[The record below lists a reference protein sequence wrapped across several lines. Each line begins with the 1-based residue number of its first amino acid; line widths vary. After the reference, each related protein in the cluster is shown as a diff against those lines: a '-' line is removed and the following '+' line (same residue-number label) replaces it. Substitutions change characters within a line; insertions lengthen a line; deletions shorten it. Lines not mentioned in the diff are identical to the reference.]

1 MLSACANG
9 SSEMVVQ
16 ISAGISTFLF
26 NLYMLQYVGKTGVAA
41 VTIVMYS
48 QFLLISMLL
57 GFSAGISPLISF
69 NYGQKNH
76 MKLNKIVKYSYIMVG
91 IFAVISFAAAQ
102 ALAIPI
108 TTFFAH
114 GSPDLYQ
121 ITIYGFRIFSF
132 SFLICGFNILTSGLF
147 TALSNGL
154 ISALVSSFRTLI
166 FFVIG
171 MVTLPLLFGVTGIW
185 LVVPIAEVAT
195 LIASIVFLYVFKNK
209 YGYSKQKSQLFQEQQ
224 LQEAE

>member
-1 MLSACANG
+1 
-9 SSEMVVQ
+9 
-16 ISAGISTFLF
+16 
-26 NLYMLQYVGKTGVAA
+26 
-41 VTIVMYS
+41 MYS

-57 GFSAGISPLISF
+57 AIFCSHTSFLISF

-102 ALAIPI
+102 EALAIPI

-132 SFLICGFNILTSGLF
+132 SFLIRGFNTLTSGLF

-209 YGYSKQKSQLFQEQQ
+209 YGYSKQKSQLYQEQQ
-224 LQEAE
+224 LQETE

>member
-1 MLSACANG
+1 
-9 SSEMVVQ
+9 
-16 ISAGISTFLF
+16 
-26 NLYMLQYVGKTGVAA
+26 
-41 VTIVMYS
+41 
-48 QFLLISMLL
+48 MLL

-69 NYGQKNH
+69 NYGQQNH

-91 IFAVISFAAAQ
+91 IFAVVSFAAAQ

-147 TALSNGL
+147 TALSNTG
-154 ISALVSSFRTLI
+154 T
-166 FFVIG
+166 G
-171 MVTLPLLFGVTGIW
+171 NVTSGFSV
-185 LVVPIAEVAT
+185 
-195 LIASIVFLYVFKNK
+195 
-209 YGYSKQKSQLFQEQQ
+209 
-224 LQEAE
+224 

>member
-1 MLSACANG
+1 MN
-9 SSEMVVQ
+9 
-16 ISAGISTFLF
+16 
-26 NLYMLQYVGKTGVAA
+26 
-41 VTIVMYS
+41 
-48 QFLLISMLL
+48 
-57 GFSAGISPLISF
+57 
-69 NYGQKNH
+69 
-76 MKLNKIVKYSYIMVG
+76 LNKIVKYSYIMVG
-91 IFAVISFAAAQ
+91 IFAVVSFAAAQ

-185 LVVPIAEVAT
+185 LVVPIAEVVT
-195 LIASIVFLYVFKNK
+195 LISSVIFLYVFKNK
-209 YGYSKQKSQLFQEQQ
+209 YGYSKQKSQLYQEQQ
-224 LQEAE
+224 LQEIE

>member
-1 MLSACANG
+1 
-9 SSEMVVQ
+9 
-16 ISAGISTFLF
+16 
-26 NLYMLQYVGKTGVAA
+26 
-41 VTIVMYS
+41 
-48 QFLLISMLL
+48 
-57 GFSAGISPLISF
+57 
-69 NYGQKNH
+69 

-91 IFAVISFAAAQ
+91 IFAVVSFAAAQ

-195 LIASIVFLYVFKNK
+195 LIASIVFLYVFKK
-209 YGYSKQKSQLFQEQQ
+209 
-224 LQEAE
+224 